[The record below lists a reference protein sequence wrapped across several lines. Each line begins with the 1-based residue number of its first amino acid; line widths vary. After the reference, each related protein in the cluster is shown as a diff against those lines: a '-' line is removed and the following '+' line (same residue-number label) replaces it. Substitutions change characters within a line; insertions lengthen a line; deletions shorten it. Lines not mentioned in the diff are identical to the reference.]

1 MQFDHMVLSILL
13 FAFYFSY
20 IVPLNIKFHYNVF
33 AIPNGLEGI
42 LF

>member
-1 MQFDHMVLSILL
+1 MVFSILL

-33 AIPNGLEGI
+33 VIPNDLEGI